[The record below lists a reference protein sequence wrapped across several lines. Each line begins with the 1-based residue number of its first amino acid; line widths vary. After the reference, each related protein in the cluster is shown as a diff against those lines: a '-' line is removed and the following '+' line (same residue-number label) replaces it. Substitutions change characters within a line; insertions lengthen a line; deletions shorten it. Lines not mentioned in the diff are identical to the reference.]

1 MMKSSLVDVEGG
13 WMMSPKP
20 VQNSGG
26 GEINQ
31 MNEIKLGEATY
42 MVHRTFSDDRSV
54 SDLIVDR
61 LIQNKKEMSTFDEST
76 DDAV

>member
-1 MMKSSLVDVEGG
+1 MMNT
-13 WMMSPKP
+13 KP

-42 MVHRTFSDDRSV
+42 MVHRTFSDDRSI

-61 LIQNKKEMSTFDEST
+61 LLQDKKEKSTFDEST
-76 DDAV
+76 YDAV

>member
-1 MMKSSLVDVEGG
+1 MMNT
-13 WMMSPKP
+13 KP

-42 MVHRTFSDDRSV
+42 MVHRTFSDDRSI

-61 LIQNKKEMSTFDEST
+61 LLQNKKEKSTFDEST